1 MVIAVIR
8 FPTFVPRSEA
18 TRNRLFPAPGP
29 WPLATA
35 PGHFV
40 RMLLKVPL
48 APFRPAQSQFHRGA
62 HPFPARRKLRA
73 FIERHDDVRTQPD
86 LRLHRALR
94 TEEMR

>member
-1 MVIAVIR
+1 MVIDVTASPMV
-8 FPTFVPRSEA
+8 VPRSEA
-18 TRNRLFPAPGP
+18 TRSRLFPATRH

-86 LRLHRALR
+86 LRLHGALR
-94 TEEMR
+94 TEEIR